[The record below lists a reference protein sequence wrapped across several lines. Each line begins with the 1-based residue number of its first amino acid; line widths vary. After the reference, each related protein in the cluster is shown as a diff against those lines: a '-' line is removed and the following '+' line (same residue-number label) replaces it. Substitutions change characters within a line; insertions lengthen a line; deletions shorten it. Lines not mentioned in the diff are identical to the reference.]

1 MKTIEMRQV
10 SFVSF
15 HYDKD
20 APVKSK
26 KLTSKKD
33 LDPSRFDVYT
43 SKRIYNF
50 KGSPNDVDD
59 CLKDSVEW
67 VAALQQALE
76 FY

>member
-1 MKTIEMRQV
+1 M
-10 SFVSF
+10 
-15 HYDKD
+15 
-20 APVKSK
+20 
-26 KLTSKKD
+26 D

-67 VAALQQALE
+67 VAALQ
-76 FY
+76 